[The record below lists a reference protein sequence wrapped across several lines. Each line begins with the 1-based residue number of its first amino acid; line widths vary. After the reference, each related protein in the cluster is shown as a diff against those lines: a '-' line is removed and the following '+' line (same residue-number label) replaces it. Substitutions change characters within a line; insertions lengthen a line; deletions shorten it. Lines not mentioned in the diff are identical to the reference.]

1 MGHYIEVE
9 TGVNLYVE
17 DLNKEGKE
25 TIVFFCMDGQEV
37 ISFLSISLT
46 I

>member
-25 TIVFFCMDGQEV
+25 TIVFFAWMARK
-37 ISFLSISLT
+37 S
-46 I
+46 